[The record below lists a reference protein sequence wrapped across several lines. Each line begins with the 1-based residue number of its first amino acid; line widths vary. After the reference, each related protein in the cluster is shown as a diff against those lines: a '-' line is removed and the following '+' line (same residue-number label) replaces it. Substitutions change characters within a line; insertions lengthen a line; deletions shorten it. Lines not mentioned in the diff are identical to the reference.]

1 MVSLQGKQVCRA
13 LSGGW
18 GAGSKYRVSLDS
30 GKIKLLW
37 SRSKESRS
45 VGFLVEDGELEV
57 NIGSNWIV
65 VKSSYCGLA
74 PGIAGL

>member
-1 MVSLQGKQVCRA
+1 MSQM
-13 LSGGW
+13 
-18 GAGSKYRVSLDS
+18 DS

-37 SRSKESRS
+37 YRSRDSRS
-45 VGFLVEDGELEV
+45 VGFLVEDGKLEV
-57 NIGSNWIV
+57 NIGSHWIV